1 MRFVLSVLALLLAFS
16 VPAQA
21 NETEWRRLARELRL
35 ADVEGFVETVKSV
48 RDTGKL
54 PATRYIDK
62 NAAEKLG
69 WRPGADLCRVAPG
82 KAIGGDRFFNREG
95 RLPAAPN
102 RRWTEAD
109 LDFDCGRRNAKRL
122 VFSNDRLVFVTVDH
136 YGSFREVAK

>member
-1 MRFVLSVLALLLAFS
+1 MRFVLSVLALLLAFA

-35 ADVEGFVETVKSV
+35 ADVDGFVETVKSV

-54 PATRYIDK
+54 PAARYIDK